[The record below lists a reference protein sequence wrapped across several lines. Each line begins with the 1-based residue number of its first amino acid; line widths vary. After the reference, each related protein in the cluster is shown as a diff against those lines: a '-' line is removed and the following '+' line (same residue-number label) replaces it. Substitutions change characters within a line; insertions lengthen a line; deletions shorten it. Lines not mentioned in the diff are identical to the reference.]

1 MKKLLA
7 ILMSAAIALSIAACG
22 AGKPTGGNPANK
34 SNVEIP
40 NPFVDCET
48 MEEAQEKAGFD
59 MALPDTIDGY
69 DSRKISVIE
78 KELISVIFV
87 NDKDG
92 QICFRKGVGEKDV
105 SGDFN
110 QYAETEQI
118 DMGGT
123 TITLKG
129 SDGKVNLAVWTKDG
143 YAFSISST
151 DGLSKV
157 TMTDLVT
164 ALKDD
169 VVIIGGDPATW
180 GPGSQPDV
188 EIPNPYTD
196 CDTLADAAR
205 KAGFDLTVPNAVN
218 GATDQLYRVMTL
230 DGKMLEVIYQSGE
243 DETARI
249 RKAPGTE
256 DISGD
261 FNEYAQTDKVVIG
274 GAEVTMRGSN
284 DMVCLATWTVDGYTY
299 AVSVANGVSSD
310 GMAALISEIH

>member
-7 ILMSAAIALSIAACG
+7 ILLSAAITLSITACG
-22 AGKPTGGNPANK
+22 AGKPAGGDPANK

-59 MALPDTIDGY
+59 RALPDTIDSY

-78 KELISVIFV
+78 KEMISVIFV
-87 NDKDG
+87 NDKGG

-105 SGDFN
+105 SGDFDK
-110 QYAETEQI
+110 YAETEQV
-118 DMGGT
+118 DMSGVT
-123 TITLKG
+123 VTLKG

-164 ALKDD
+164 ALNDD
-169 VVIIGGDPATW
+169 AVIIGGDPATW
-180 GPGSQPDV
+180 GPGNQPDV